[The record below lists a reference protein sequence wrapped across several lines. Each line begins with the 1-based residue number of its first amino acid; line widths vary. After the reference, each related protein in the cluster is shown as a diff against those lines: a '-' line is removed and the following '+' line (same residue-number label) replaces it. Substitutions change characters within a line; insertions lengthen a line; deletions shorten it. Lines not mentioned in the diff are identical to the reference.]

1 MIVVPPYLRAILST
15 RLTRWTRWEPLESK
29 IRCKPATFV
38 HEIRLRFF
46 RDRYAKISRGKKLVK
61 NY

>member
-29 IRCKPATFV
+29 IRYKPATFV
-38 HEIRLRFF
+38 HEIHDFDSFEIDTRKYLE
-46 RDRYAKISRGKKLVK
+46 VK
-61 NY
+61 SW